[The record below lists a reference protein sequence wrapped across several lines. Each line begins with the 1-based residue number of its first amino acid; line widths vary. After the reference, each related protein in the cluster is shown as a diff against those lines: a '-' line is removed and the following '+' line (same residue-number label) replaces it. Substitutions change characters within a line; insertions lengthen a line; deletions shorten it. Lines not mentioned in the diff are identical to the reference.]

1 MSPPLA
7 RFPLCS
13 MALTRSS
20 EKHAFPLVLTQEDFD
35 SMTANYTLD
44 LDIIDTWHVPTSEA
58 ATVLPLPAVR
68 KLKLLMRD

>member
-1 MSPPLA
+1 MPPPLA

-20 EKHAFPLVLTQEDFD
+20 EKHASPLVLAQGDFD

-68 KLKLLMRD
+68 KLKFLMRD